1 MNKVKYGLKNT
12 HYAPITEVGTAVSY
26 GTPVGIPGA
35 VNIALNAVGENATF
49 YADDKVYFEENTND
63 GYDGSLE
70 LALIPDSFR
79 TDILGDTIDANGAL
93 VENANVTV
101 KKFALI
107 FEFDGD
113 VKKTRHVLYNVLPT
127 RPNLE
132 GATRTKTKEPKTE
145 SMNISARPAADTSDV
160 KAKVKQGETGYD
172 TFFTA
177 VYLKNAP
184 INTAAA
190 PDAFS
195 KIAPADVLVDV
206 TSTSPSN
213 AVKSV
218 YMDGVPVGF
227 VNLSITGVDVTLDKN
242 YIGTLANGDHTI
254 LVEFTQGNA
263 VSITLT
269 VGD

>member
-101 KKFALI
+101 KKI
-107 FEFDGD
+107 C
-113 VKKTRHVLYNVLPT
+113 
-127 RPNLE
+127 
-132 GATRTKTKEPKTE
+132 
-145 SMNISARPAADTSDV
+145 
-160 KAKVKQGETGYD
+160 
-172 TFFTA
+172 
-177 VYLKNAP
+177 
-184 INTAAA
+184 
-190 PDAFS
+190 
-195 KIAPADVLVDV
+195 
-206 TSTSPSN
+206 
-213 AVKSV
+213 
-218 YMDGVPVGF
+218 
-227 VNLSITGVDVTLDKN
+227 LD
-242 YIGTLANGDHTI
+242 IRI
-254 LVEFTQGNA
+254 
-263 VSITLT
+263 
-269 VGD
+269 